1 MNGSNISSWI
11 DKTGNGFNVIQ
22 ASAGSQPTRDA
33 NSVVFGYSSTLQ
45 FSGSVGI
52 HENSY
57 TAYMIYKCQIVE
69 SGINLLDCRDSTTG
83 YMFVNI
89 QFFSWTASAAAY
101 SRAWTPTQNI
111 TILGFNN
118 TPAFIYNKSVN
129 GSSFSP
135 GGDGWS
141 PNGAASYF
149 RIGGFPGNIYE
160 CLLYTRSVTSAEHN
174 QITGYLAWKWS
185 VQNLLP
191 VGHPNYSVNG
201 FPSPPF
207 PLFALPTSAFRAST
221 NPALFSPTSIAG
233 CQLWLDGSDPAGTGV
248 QPSNGATVSTWVD
261 KATAKN
267 ATATGSPTYLS
278 GGGINFTG
286 SSYFLNQTFTMNL
299 SQRSIFIVM
308 QETSRSIY
316 SGILTFIPTP
326 SSGNDQSLLTVET
339 TNGLQFYGNDSAYT
353 SVLGNSSLIAK
364 GIYNDNMNVTTGSGY
379 FNGTNATNVTAGSA
393 AASCS
398 GYTIGGRWQSG
409 GMSGSYRLNGI
420 VHEIIVFSTALTT
433 SQRQQVEGY
442 LAWKWGIQ
450 GSLPGA
456 HPNYSVNGTVVG
468 PFPLSVLP
476 TTPFKI
482 QLLPFNVT
490 TTFTYTGAD
499 QTYVVPAN
507 ITRITVYMWAGG
519 GKGTTTPLNGSYYG
533 GAGAYV
539 QGVLAV
545 TPGETLTIY
554 VGQGGNDP
562 LTFAYKNGGYNGSYA
577 GGGTGGGRSGIARSS
592 TNIVAVGAGGGGGGN
607 GNGGAGGITSGSAGT
622 GTNPGGGGTQ
632 SAGGTAGS
640 SSYNSGGVGQNFGGG
655 TGPDYYGGSGGDG
668 FYGGGGGA
676 AFGSGQLGGG
686 GGGGSS
692 LTSNLT
698 SLVTFVSSNGYS
710 APNTSSP
717 YYTSNIAAGGLG
729 TSGTAGNG
737 LVVILYSN

>member
-233 CQLWLDGSDPAGTGV
+233 CQLWLDGSDPAGTGT
-248 QPSNGATVSTWVD
+248 PPANGATVSTWVD
-261 KATAKN
+261 K
-267 ATATGSPTYLS
+267 S
-278 GGGINFTG
+278 G
-286 SSYFLNQTFTMNL
+286 
-299 SQRSIFIVM
+299 
-308 QETSRSIY
+308 
-316 SGILTFIPTP
+316 
-326 SSGNDQSLLTVET
+326 
-339 TNGLQFYGNDSAYT
+339 
-353 SVLGNSSLIAK
+353 LGNNFS
-364 GIYNDNMNVTTGSGY
+364 
-379 FNGTNATNVTAGSA
+379 GSA
-393 AASCS
+393 TYGLDAT
-398 GYTIGGRWQSG
+398 YNK
-409 GMSGSYRLNGI
+409 YRLNFGGNAFNKVGASSLVTNSTYCIFTVHRFYSNSGGPGHIYRGGGNWFRQHNQFVNWITDRDPEGYIYVNANDIGI
-420 VHEIIVFSTALTT
+420 NGIGCLNTPTTTSAVGYLNGTSVGSSLKGSGTNFSFYIGGEGLSAAIFEILVYNIGLTD

-468 PFPLSVLP
+468 PFPLSLLP

-482 QLLPFNVT
+482 QILPFNVT

-507 ITRITVYMWAGG
+507 ITRITVYMWAAGG
-519 GKGTTTPLNGSYYG
+519 QGTTTINGSFYG

-539 QGVLAV
+539 EGVLAV

-554 VGQGGNDP
+554 VGQRGTPGP
-562 LTFAYKNGGYNGSYA
+562 TFAYKNGGYNSA
-577 GGGTGGGRSGIARSS
+577 GDLGTGTAGGRSGIARSS

-632 SAGGTAGS
+632 SAGGTAAS

-655 TGPDYYGGSGGDG
+655 TGPGAYGGSGGDG